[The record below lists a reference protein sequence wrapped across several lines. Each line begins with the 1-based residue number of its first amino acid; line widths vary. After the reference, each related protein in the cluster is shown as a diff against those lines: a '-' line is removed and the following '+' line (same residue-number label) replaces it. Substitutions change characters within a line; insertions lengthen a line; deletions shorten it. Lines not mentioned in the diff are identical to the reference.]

1 MLTKITLSAMV
12 VDPPSP
18 SYGATRRVPVFGVRG
33 RTNSNDE
40 SGFAGFLLRQGYGG
54 QVFFDIAGEAGLN
67 GKGSRRG
74 LGVRAGRTSKL
85 RTSECGVRSEIV
97 LNRGRPCRI
106 GFYPS

>member
-1 MLTKITLSAMV
+1 MTKITLSAMV

-54 QVFFDIAGEAGLN
+54 QVFFDRKFG
-67 GKGSRRG
+67 
-74 LGVRAGRTSKL
+74 
-85 RTSECGVRSEIV
+85 
-97 LNRGRPCRI
+97 RGRKTRVEGQKPGEVGLKSEPDGRI
-106 GFYPS
+106 RVCSLK